1 MQSSQIVESHID
13 PSLTYYPV
21 SPIVNSNFPSQE
33 LFHLRFLFAENSPQP
48 FSIRGTLLRYI
59 WGIYGFDI
67 SNVRDSSLRYAA
79 MASGAKN
86 FAWISGQSLALD
98 YYAYLSHFHEGI
110 CKAIEENKVD
120 ETHLLALHFAIT
132 ANWRTSDRNL
142 YLNIF
147 VAVMEH
153 LIYARSPSGCKQT
166 SSYIWRYL
174 LSYHRRIF

>member
-1 MQSSQIVESHID
+1 
-13 PSLTYYPV
+13 
-21 SPIVNSNFPSQE
+21 
-33 LFHLRFLFAENSPQP
+33 
-48 FSIRGTLLRYI
+48 
-59 WGIYGFDI
+59 
-67 SNVRDSSLRYAA
+67 

-86 FAWISGQSLALD
+86 FAWISGQSLDLD

-120 ETHLLALHFAIT
+120 ETHLLALHFAIM
-132 ANWRTSDRNL
+132 ANWWSSDWDL

-174 LSYHRRIF
+174 LSFHRRISRRLTANRLYSMHLLQNQLLSDLMQCEITQRILG